1 MFTAEAAKQTEWIS
15 NKDGIKDK
23 YKEVSCGGSA
33 PIYILKSDIEIAA
46 PYFSDYEQELCKL
59 YDRFKNRGVLTWT
72 STTIGNFA
80 NKFSFFDL
88 SIIISQSA
96 SRPNVS
102 VDKGAWVFKL
112 TDKSVTLEFDTN
124 EKLKD
129 KNLWD
134 RVKDFFGRG

>member
-1 MFTAEAAKQTEWIS
+1 
-15 NKDGIKDK
+15 
-23 YKEVSCGGSA
+23 
-33 PIYILKSDIEIAA
+33 
-46 PYFSDYEQELCKL
+46 
-59 YDRFKNRGVLTWT
+59 VLTWT

-80 NKFSFFDL
+80 NNFSFFDL